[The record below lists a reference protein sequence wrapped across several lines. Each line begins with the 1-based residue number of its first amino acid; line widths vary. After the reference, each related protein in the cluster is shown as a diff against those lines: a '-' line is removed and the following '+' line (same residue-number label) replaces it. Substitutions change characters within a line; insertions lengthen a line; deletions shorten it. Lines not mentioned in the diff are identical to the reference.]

1 MLLGVLM
8 LVNILVVSLTLT
20 MTEWFGLGHVQA
32 ITQTDVEIFLTVLVI
47 IANICL
53 VLMLTGKL
61 FIR

>member
-61 FIR
+61 FIS